1 MRMHTDRLSIPV
13 ERRRS
18 WKVLA
23 GLLAFLAF
31 LVCLVAPLC
40 LYAFA
45 FDLGPEQDVSE
56 HGIWL
61 VVLGG
66 TIGAGVSLLVF
77 RSVATRFGGVSK
89 AEADAQWNGR

>member
-1 MRMHTDRLSIPV
+1 M
-13 ERRRS
+13 
-18 WKVLA
+18 A
-23 GLLAFLAF
+23 GLLALLAF

-40 LYAFA
+40 LYALA
-45 FDLGPEQDVSE
+45 FGLGLEQDVPK

-66 TIGAGVSLLVF
+66 AIGAGVSLFVF
-77 RSVATRFGGVSK
+77 RTVATRVGGVSQ